1 MDFEQTITTVE
12 ELRQVIAP
20 PSDVVL
26 AKEIGKLDEHCRDFI
41 SRSPFVI
48 IASTD
53 GAGSIDASPKGDP
66 PGFVKVLDD
75 TTLAIPE
82 RPGNH
87 RADTLVNLLRHPH
100 VGVIFL
106 IPGTRNTLRV
116 RGSARIVRDRTLLDS
131 MAVGLRGNFRNQDD
145 NFHYQDESERYKYG
159 EHDTYEQAV
168 EVCMEIVEGELLH
181 LCEQRKSAAELYSS
195 YTSFGIDPF
204 IKPGLPEEGFSAWDY
219 ARQRCQEIC
228 ANNLKVQAKMEHE
241 GGDA

>member
-131 MAVGLRGNFRNQDD
+131 MAVGGKAPELAIVVDMTVAYFHCAKCIIRSRLWSAEQEAANAGRDD
-145 NFHYQDESERYKYG
+145 RLLAEVMVEHGDLPFSVDE
-159 EHDTYEQAV
+159 
-168 EVCMEIVEGELLH
+168 M
-181 LCEQRKSAAELYSS
+181 
-195 YTSFGIDPF
+195 
-204 IKPGLPEEGFSAWDY
+204 
-219 ARQRCQEIC
+219 QEIIIDDE
-228 ANNLKVQAKMEHE
+228 ANRLY
-241 GGDA
+241 